1 MSIRAGLQAWK
12 HIAALLIAAAI
23 VLAAPYGI
31 AVAVRSA
38 IASIILWNAETAI
51 SRTAADASAP
61 PPAISTG
68 AANHDGTERRR
79 MSGSAAATILKN
91 KRKRR
96 LLRGVLGDCLLV
108 RRGFVLEGHR
118 MRHGDD
124 VVAGIDE
131 VDVTGD
137 TG

>member
-1 MSIRAGLQAWK
+1 
-12 HIAALLIAAAI
+12 

-68 AANHDGTERRR
+68 PQTTTGP
-79 MSGSAAATILKN
+79 SAAA
-91 KRKRR
+91 
-96 LLRGVLGDCLLV
+96 
-108 RRGFVLEGHR
+108 
-118 MRHGDD
+118 
-124 VVAGIDE
+124 
-131 VDVTGD
+131 
-137 TG
+137 

>member
-12 HIAALLIAAAI
+12 HFVALLIVAAI

-61 PPAISTG
+61 VTAISTWPQATTG
-68 AANHDGTERRR
+68 P
-79 MSGSAAATILKN
+79 SAAA
-91 KRKRR
+91 
-96 LLRGVLGDCLLV
+96 
-108 RRGFVLEGHR
+108 
-118 MRHGDD
+118 
-124 VVAGIDE
+124 
-131 VDVTGD
+131 
-137 TG
+137 

>member
-38 IASIILWNAETAI
+38 IASIILGNAETAI

-61 PPAISTG
+61 PPAISTRPQTMTG
-68 AANHDGTERRR
+68 P
-79 MSGSAAATILKN
+79 SAAA
-91 KRKRR
+91 
-96 LLRGVLGDCLLV
+96 
-108 RRGFVLEGHR
+108 
-118 MRHGDD
+118 
-124 VVAGIDE
+124 
-131 VDVTGD
+131 
-137 TG
+137 

>member
-51 SRTAADASAP
+51 SRPADDASAP
-61 PPAISTG
+61 LPAISTEPQATTG
-68 AANHDGTERRR
+68 RAPPHERI
-79 MSGSAAATILKN
+79 G
-91 KRKRR
+91 
-96 LLRGVLGDCLLV
+96 CC
-108 RRGFVLEGHR
+108 
-118 MRHGDD
+118 RHS
-124 VVAGIDE
+124 E
-131 VDVTGD
+131 R
-137 TG
+137 

>member
-12 HIAALLIAAAI
+12 HFAALLIAAAI

-61 PPAISTG
+61 LPAISDG
-68 AANHDGTERRR
+68 GGANHDWKP
-79 MSGSAAATILKN
+79 SAAA
-91 KRKRR
+91 
-96 LLRGVLGDCLLV
+96 
-108 RRGFVLEGHR
+108 
-118 MRHGDD
+118 
-124 VVAGIDE
+124 
-131 VDVTGD
+131 
-137 TG
+137 

>member
-12 HIAALLIAAAI
+12 HFAALLIAAAI

-61 PPAISTG
+61 LPFISTG
-68 AANHDGTERRR
+68 AQATTRP
-79 MSGSAAATILKN
+79 SAAA
-91 KRKRR
+91 
-96 LLRGVLGDCLLV
+96 
-108 RRGFVLEGHR
+108 
-118 MRHGDD
+118 
-124 VVAGIDE
+124 
-131 VDVTGD
+131 
-137 TG
+137 

>member
-61 PPAISTG
+61 LPAISDGGAQTTTG
-68 AANHDGTERRR
+68 P
-79 MSGSAAATILKN
+79 SAAA
-91 KRKRR
+91 
-96 LLRGVLGDCLLV
+96 
-108 RRGFVLEGHR
+108 
-118 MRHGDD
+118 
-124 VVAGIDE
+124 
-131 VDVTGD
+131 
-137 TG
+137 

>member
-12 HIAALLIAAAI
+12 HFAALLIAAAI

-38 IASIILWNAETAI
+38 IASIILWKAETAI
-51 SRTAADASAP
+51 SRTAADASMP
-61 PPAISTG
+61 LPAIYGVASHDWTG
-68 AANHDGTERRR
+68 RRR
-79 MSGSAAATILKN
+79 MSGSVAAYILKN
-91 KRKRR
+91 KRMRR

-108 RRGFVLEGHR
+108 RRGFVLEGCRMWHR
-118 MRHGDD
+118 DD

-137 TG
+137 AG

>member
-12 HIAALLIAAAI
+12 RFAALLIGAAI

-61 PPAISTG
+61 VPAISTG
-68 AANHDGTERRR
+68 PLTTTGP
-79 MSGSAAATILKN
+79 SAAA
-91 KRKRR
+91 
-96 LLRGVLGDCLLV
+96 
-108 RRGFVLEGHR
+108 
-118 MRHGDD
+118 
-124 VVAGIDE
+124 
-131 VDVTGD
+131 
-137 TG
+137 